1 MCDTSFATR
10 KQLEQHEMTHQNV
23 SAETEDPEAAP
34 KVLFY
39 CDACDYS
46 GGSQRGLNVHKAVTH
61 RDKTPGQVQGQA
73 NMKSHKKKIIPN
85 LEASEEKPLESEAG
99 NSAKKTEKKR
109 IIKRDMWITLA
120 DGHEQVRACLN
131 ILTLVLASTFYRTSI
146 ADPGCLSRI
155 PVRIFPS
162 RIPDSESKKIQNPDP
177 HQSI

>member
-10 KQLEQHEMTHQNV
+10 KQLEQHETTHQNV
-23 SAETEDPEAAP
+23 SAGPEDPDAAP

-39 CDACDYS
+39 CDACDYT

-73 NMKSHKKKIIPN
+73 NMKSHRRKIIPN
-85 LEASEEKPLESEAG
+85 SEAGISEGEKSHESEAG

-120 DGHEQVRACLN
+120 DGQEQVRASVN
-131 ILTLVLASTFYRTSI
+131 TFT
-146 ADPGCLSRI
+146 
-155 PVRIFPS
+155 
-162 RIPDSESKKIQNPDP
+162 
-177 HQSI
+177 